1 MILSYGAII
10 FVEDKFGMYIIK
22 GLHCR
27 TLFLL
32 LLSKSLYYNED

>member
-22 GLHCR
+22 VLQLQN
-27 TLFLL
+27 LFLL